1 MSDYLMTFSG
11 LPNGMKDT
19 KLDVNGVTLNPTH
32 RIPVYLEPDPAFDK
46 LAVGWAENLRTD
58 EKTKRLTATLSLD
71 LTEHPESPTH
81 KFLKEWA
88 DRIRGEVHQSI
99 GFSVGAYPTGIPNAE
114 INKHEYQ
121 LLPGE
126 MYVVEQNFDFEGSFQ
141 PEPRLEVPYKLK
153 WHRHGV
159 SVIGADN
166 HEFQMDILDGPFRS
180 GRKARVWAKHKVKTQ
195 DTQIVGKV
203 GMLRGMVMHTGLS
216 KGLKK

>member
-1 MSDYLMTFSG
+1 MNDYLLTFSG
-11 LPNGMKDT
+11 LPNGMKDI

-46 LAVGWAENLRTD
+46 LAVGWAENLKKD

-71 LTEHPESPTH
+71 LTEDPNSPTH

-99 GFSVGAYPTGIPNAE
+99 GFSVATENVE
-114 INKHEYQ
+114 INKDEYR

-126 MYVVEQNFDFEGSFQ
+126 MYVVEQNYDFEGSFQ

-159 SVIGADN
+159 SVIGADS

-203 GMLRGMVMHTGLS
+203 GMMRGMVMHTGIP
-216 KGLKK
+216 KGIAK